1 MTETGS
7 GCGNGPGDPGSGA
20 RMARQLQFLVEVDRL
35 KSVLRMTAVG
45 GGGRRENSA
54 EHSWHMAV
62 MAPLLAEHA
71 AESVDLLRVMKM
83 VVIHDV
89 VEIDA
94 GDAFAFDPAA
104 NHGKEERE
112 RAAAERIFGLL
123 PEDQAGEL
131 RALWDEFEERLTPD
145 ARFANALDRLSGV
158 LQNHR
163 NGGGTWLEHKVPRD
177 AILLR
182 QDPIREAVPELWPWV
197 LEVVDRALAGGD

>member
-1 MTETGS
+1 MTATGS
-7 GCGNGPGDPGSGA
+7 GGGNGPGDPGSGA

-131 RALWDEFEERLTPD
+131 RALWDEFEDRLTPD

>member
-1 MTETGS
+1 MAVT
-7 GCGNGPGDPGSGA
+7 GPGEGAVAGTPGAGA
-20 RMARQLQFLVEVDRL
+20 RLSRQLAFLVEVDRL
-35 KSVLRMTAVG
+35 KSVLRMTALG
-45 GGGRRENSA
+45 GGARRENSA

-71 AESVDLLRVMKM
+71 AEAVDLLRVMKM

-112 RAAAERIFGLL
+112 RAAADRIFGLL
-123 PEDQAGEL
+123 PEDQATEL
-131 RALWDEFEERLTPD
+131 RALWDEFEAHRSPE
-145 ARFANALDRLSGV
+145 ARFANALDRLAGV
-158 LQNHR
+158 LQNHQ
-163 NGGGTWLEHKVPRD
+163 NGGGTWLEHEIPRD
-177 AILLR
+177 AILRR

-197 LEVVDRALAGGD
+197 LEVVDGALGEGR

>member
-1 MTETGS
+1 
-7 GCGNGPGDPGSGA
+7 
-20 RMARQLQFLVEVDRL
+20 MARQLQFLVEVDRL

-131 RALWDEFEERLTPD
+131 RALWDEFEDRLTPD